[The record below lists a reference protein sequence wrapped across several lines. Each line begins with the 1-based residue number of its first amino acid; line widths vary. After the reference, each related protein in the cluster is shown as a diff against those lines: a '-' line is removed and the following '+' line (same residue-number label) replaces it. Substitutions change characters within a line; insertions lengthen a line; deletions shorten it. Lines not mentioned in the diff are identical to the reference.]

1 MLKFANFL
9 VKSQQ
14 REVLLDFKQDAF
26 SRALEKEER
35 ERLEEVKLD
44 NFILST
50 MCNDI
55 LDEMMDM
62 NSEHIVMSRTNKSVV
77 TKGCVY
83 KKQTVSFVSK

>member
-1 MLKFANFL
+1 
-9 VKSQQ
+9 
-14 REVLLDFKQDAF
+14 
-26 SRALEKEER
+26 
-35 ERLEEVKLD
+35 
-44 NFILST
+44 